1 MGDRQRQVSRQHQ
14 KIQKIR
20 KKKKLKMAQKR
31 KALTLDLNAAASS
44 VGSSGLSGGF
54 SKKSK
59 LAASHI
65 LTSPDVQKLKLS
77 SPELAEFLTRNP
89 TLATPTPSGG
99 NYIFPKTVTEEQ
111 ESYVKGFEVALKN
124 LQHQEIPNQIITGSH
139 VGLPSV
145 IKSEPLTRTSIET
158 IEKATA
164 AHRASA
170 AATSAKLAPVVSIPE
185 VGKSFT
191 SFSIPEVSPRPESS
205 ASGSMDSA
213 ELRIKE
219 EMDDA
224 DLDQEDFDDD
234 DSYSDEEKPA
244 PKKGRGS
251 GSKKITPINM
261 ESQEKI
267 KLERKRMRN
276 RLAASKCRKRKLERI
291 SQLELKVKDLK
302 GENSELY
309 NVVKKLKQSVANLKQ
324 EVIDH
329 CNSGCQING
338 DVLNFSTS

>member
-1 MGDRQRQVSRQHQ
+1 MGRPSKTSAQATSKKMKKQR
-14 KIQKIR
+14 
-20 KKKKLKMAQKR
+20 KLVEKMAQKR
-31 KALTLDLNAAASS
+31 KALTLDLNAATG
-44 VGSSGLSGGF
+44 VGPSGLGNF

-99 NYIFPKTVTEEQ
+99 NYIFSKTVTEEQ

-261 ESQEKI
+261 ESRKKI

>member
-1 MGDRQRQVSRQHQ
+1 MGRPSKTSVQATS
-14 KIQKIR
+14 KER
-20 KKKKLKMAQKR
+20 KLFKEKKMAQKR
-31 KALTLDLNAAASS
+31 KGLTLDLNAAAG
-44 VGSSGLSGGF
+44 VGPSGLGIF

-124 LQHQEIPNQIITGSH
+124 LQQHQIPEQTITGSH

-145 IKSEPLTRTSIET
+145 IKNEPNTRTSIET

-164 AHRASA
+164 AHRAA
-170 AATSAKLAPVVSIPE
+170 ASKLVVPTSIALSSVPE
-185 VGKSFT
+185 F
-191 SFSIPEVSPRPESS
+191 SPRPESS

-219 EMDDA
+219 EMDDSN
-224 DLDQEDFDDD
+224 DDFDED
-234 DSYSDEEKPA
+234 DSFSDEESVKSPA
-244 PKKGRGS
+244 PKGRG
-251 GSKKITPINM
+251 GGRSKKITPINM

-267 KLERKRMRN
+267 KLERKRLRN

-291 SQLELKVKDLK
+291 SQLEVKVKDLK

-329 CNSGCQING
+329 CSSGCQING
-338 DVLNFSTS
+338 DVLNFSTT

>member
-1 MGDRQRQVSRQHQ
+1 MGRSTKTSVQTTSKD
-14 KIQKIR
+14 K

-44 VGSSGLSGGF
+44 VGPSGLAGGF

-302 GENSELY
+302 SENTELMGI
-309 NVVKKLKQSVANLKQ
+309 VKKLKDSICNLKQ
-324 EVIDH
+324 EVMEH
-329 CNSGCQING
+329 VQHGCQINM
-338 DVLNFSTS
+338 V

>member
-1 MGDRQRQVSRQHQ
+1 MGRPSKTSAQATS
-14 KIQKIR
+14 
-20 KKKKLKMAQKR
+20 KKVKNKENKLEKMAQKR
-31 KALTLDLNAAASS
+31 KALTLDLNAAAG
-44 VGSSGLSGGF
+44 VGPSGLGNF

-267 KLERKRMRN
+267 KLERKRMQN

-329 CNSGCQING
+329 CNSGRQING

>member
-1 MGDRQRQVSRQHQ
+1 MGDRQRQVFRQHQ
-14 KIQKIR
+14 KKENYS
-20 KKKKLKMAQKR
+20 KKKKWF
-31 KALTLDLNAAASS
+31 TLDLNAAAG
-44 VGSSGLSGGF
+44 VGPSGHGIF

-124 LQHQEIPNQIITGSH
+124 LQHQEIPNQIITASH

-145 IKSEPLTRTSIET
+145 VKSEPLTRTSIET

-185 VGKSFT
+185 IGKSFT

-224 DLDQEDFDDD
+224 DLDQEDFDDDD

>member
-1 MGDRQRQVSRQHQ
+1 MGRPSKTSVQATSEE
-14 KIQKIR
+14 R
-20 KKKKLKMAQKR
+20 KLFKEKKMAQKR
-31 KALTLDLNAAASS
+31 KGLTLGLNAAAS
-44 VGSSGLSGGF
+44 VGPSGLGIF

-124 LQHQEIPNQIITGSH
+124 LQQHQIPEQTITGSH

-145 IKSEPLTRTSIET
+145 IKNEPNTRTSIET

-164 AHRASA
+164 AHRAA
-170 AATSAKLAPVVSIPE
+170 ASKLIVPNNSKEGHLALSSVPE
-185 VGKSFT
+185 F
-191 SFSIPEVSPRPESS
+191 SPRPESS

-219 EMDDA
+219 EMDDSN
-224 DLDQEDFDDD
+224 DDFDED
-234 DSYSDEEKPA
+234 DSFSDEESVKTPA
-244 PKKGRGS
+244 PKGRG
-251 GSKKITPINM
+251 GGRSKKITPINM

-267 KLERKRMRN
+267 KLERKRLRN

-291 SQLELKVKDLK
+291 SQLEVKVKDLK

-329 CNSGCQING
+329 CSSGCRING
-338 DVLNFSTS
+338 DVLNFSTT

>member
-1 MGDRQRQVSRQHQ
+1 MG
-14 KIQKIR
+14 
-20 KKKKLKMAQKR
+20 
-31 KALTLDLNAAASS
+31 
-44 VGSSGLSGGF
+44 
-54 SKKSK
+54 
-59 LAASHI
+59 
-65 LTSPDVQKLKLS
+65 
-77 SPELAEFLTRNP
+77 
-89 TLATPTPSGG
+89 
-99 NYIFPKTVTEEQ
+99 
-111 ESYVKGFEVALKN
+111 
-124 LQHQEIPNQIITGSH
+124 
-139 VGLPSV
+139 
-145 IKSEPLTRTSIET
+145 

-191 SFSIPEVSPRPESS
+191 SFSIPEGIPRPESS
-205 ASGSMDSA
+205 ATGSMDSA

-302 GENSELY
+302 G
-309 NVVKKLKQSVANLKQ
+309 
-324 EVIDH
+324 
-329 CNSGCQING
+329 
-338 DVLNFSTS
+338 

>member
-1 MGDRQRQVSRQHQ
+1 MGSDRQRQVHTQHQ
-14 KIQKIR
+14 KSEKQR
-20 KKKKLKMAQKR
+20 KLVEKMAQKR
-31 KALTLDLNAAASS
+31 KALTLDLNAAAG
-44 VGSSGLSGGF
+44 VGPSGLGNF

-99 NYIFPKTVTEEQ
+99 NYMFPKTVTEEQ

-164 AHRASA
+164 AHRAS

>member
-1 MGDRQRQVSRQHQ
+1 MGYQRRVHGETVKDKCSGNI
-14 KIQKIR
+14 KR
-20 KKKKLKMAQKR
+20 KKIIERKKMAQKR
-31 KALTLDLNAAASS
+31 KGLTLDLNAAAG
-44 VGSSGLSGGF
+44 VGPSGHGMF

-124 LQHQEIPNQIITGSH
+124 LQQHPGQSGPVQGHPLDQKYIFPKSIITETPTVVKH
-139 VGLPSV
+139 
-145 IKSEPLTRTSIET
+145 EPHQTRTTSIET

-164 AHRASA
+164 AHRAS
-170 AATSAKLAPVVSIPE
+170 KLAPAAL
-185 VGKSFT
+185 
-191 SFSIPEVSPRPESS
+191 EVSPRPESS

-219 EMDDA
+219 EIEDE
-224 DLDQEDFDDD
+224 DLDDDFDQD
-234 DSYSDEEKPA
+234 DSYSDDEESVRSP
-244 PKKGRGS
+244 PKKRG
-251 GSKKITPINM
+251 GARKITPINM

-267 KLERKRMRN
+267 KLERKRQRN

-309 NVVKKLKQSVANLKQ
+309 NVVKKLKAGVALLKQ
-324 EVIDH
+324 EVIEH
-329 CNSGCQING
+329 VNSGCQING

>member
-1 MGDRQRQVSRQHQ
+1 MG
-14 KIQKIR
+14 
-20 KKKKLKMAQKR
+20 
-31 KALTLDLNAAASS
+31 
-44 VGSSGLSGGF
+44 
-54 SKKSK
+54 
-59 LAASHI
+59 ASHI

>member
-1 MGDRQRQVSRQHQ
+1 MGVQATSKKVKKQR
-14 KIQKIR
+14 
-20 KKKKLKMAQKR
+20 KLVEKMAQKR
-31 KALTLDLNAAASS
+31 KALTLDLNAAAG
-44 VGSSGLSGGF
+44 VGPSGFGNF

-185 VGKSFT
+185 IGKSFT

-224 DLDQEDFDDD
+224 DLDQEDFDDDD

>member
-1 MGDRQRQVSRQHQ
+1 MGDRQRQVHRQHQ
-14 KIQKIR
+14 KSEKQR
-20 KKKKLKMAQKR
+20 KLVEKMAQKR
-31 KALTLDLNAAASS
+31 KALTLDLNAAAG
-44 VGSSGLSGGF
+44 VGPSGLGNF

-124 LQHQEIPNQIITGSH
+124 LQQHPGQSGPVQGHPLDQKYIFSKSIITETPTVVKH
-139 VGLPSV
+139 
-145 IKSEPLTRTSIET
+145 EPAHTRTTSIET

-164 AHRASA
+164 AHRAS
-170 AATSAKLAPVVSIPE
+170 KLAPAAL
-185 VGKSFT
+185 
-191 SFSIPEVSPRPESS
+191 EVSPRPESS

-219 EMDDA
+219 EIEDE
-224 DLDQEDFDDD
+224 DLDDDFDQD
-234 DSYSDEEKPA
+234 DSYSDDEESVRSS
-244 PKKGRGS
+244 PKKRG
-251 GSKKITPINM
+251 GARKNTPINM

-267 KLERKRMRN
+267 KLERKRQRN

-302 GENSELY
+302 GENSEL
-309 NVVKKLKQSVANLKQ
+309 
-324 EVIDH
+324 
-329 CNSGCQING
+329 
-338 DVLNFSTS
+338 

>member
-1 MGDRQRQVSRQHQ
+1 MGRPSKTSAQATSKKVKKQR
-14 KIQKIR
+14 
-20 KKKKLKMAQKR
+20 KLVEKMAQKR
-31 KALTLDLNAAASS
+31 KALTLDLNAAAG
-44 VGSSGLSGGF
+44 VGPSGLGNF

-124 LQHQEIPNQIITGSH
+124 LQQHEIPNQIITASH

-170 AATSAKLAPVVSIPE
+170 AASSAKLVPIPSIPE
-185 VGKSFT
+185 VGKSFSIPEVGK

-224 DLDQEDFDDD
+224 DLDQDDFDDND
-234 DSYSDEEKPA
+234 DSYSDEEMQKPA
-244 PKKGRGS
+244 PKKGRGGG
-251 GSKKITPINM
+251 GSRKITPINM

-267 KLERKRMRN
+267 KLE
-276 RLAASKCRKRKLERI
+276 RKRKLERI

-329 CNSGCQING
+329 CNNGCQING

>member
-1 MGDRQRQVSRQHQ
+1 MGRPSKTSVQATS
-14 KIQKIR
+14 KER
-20 KKKKLKMAQKR
+20 KLLKEKKMAQKR
-31 KALTLDLNAAASS
+31 KGLTLDLNAAAG
-44 VGSSGLSGGF
+44 VGPSGHGIF

-124 LQHQEIPNQIITGSH
+124 LQQHEIPNQIITGSH

-185 VGKSFT
+185 IGKSFT

-224 DLDQEDFDDD
+224 DLDQDDFDDD
-234 DSYSDEEKPA
+234 NDSFSDEELKMPS
-244 PKKGRGS
+244 PKKGRGR
-251 GSKKITPINM
+251 GSRKITPINM

-291 SQLELKVKDLK
+291 SQLESKVKDLK

-329 CNSGCQING
+329 CQSGCQING

>member
-1 MGDRQRQVSRQHQ
+1 MGRSTKTSVQTTSKIKSR
-14 KIQKIR
+14 K
-20 KKKKLKMAQKR
+20 KMAQKR

-44 VGSSGLSGGF
+44 VGPSGLAGNF

-111 ESYVKGFEVALKN
+111 SYVKGFEVALKN

-185 VGKSFT
+185 IGKSFT

-224 DLDQEDFDDD
+224 DLDQEDFDDDD

-338 DVLNFSTS
+338 DVLNSTL

>member
-1 MGDRQRQVSRQHQ
+1 MG
-14 KIQKIR
+14 
-20 KKKKLKMAQKR
+20 
-31 KALTLDLNAAASS
+31 
-44 VGSSGLSGGF
+44 
-54 SKKSK
+54 
-59 LAASHI
+59 
-65 LTSPDVQKLKLS
+65 
-77 SPELAEFLTRNP
+77 
-89 TLATPTPSGG
+89 
-99 NYIFPKTVTEEQ
+99 
-111 ESYVKGFEVALKN
+111 
-124 LQHQEIPNQIITGSH
+124 
-139 VGLPSV
+139 
-145 IKSEPLTRTSIET
+145 
-158 IEKATA
+158 
-164 AHRASA
+164 
-170 AATSAKLAPVVSIPE
+170 
-185 VGKSFT
+185 
-191 SFSIPEVSPRPESS
+191 
-205 ASGSMDSA
+205 
-213 ELRIKE
+213 

-251 GSKKITPINM
+251 VSKKITPINM

-291 SQLELKVKDLK
+291 SQLELKDLK

>member
-1 MGDRQRQVSRQHQ
+1 MY
-14 KIQKIR
+14 
-20 KKKKLKMAQKR
+20 KK
-31 KALTLDLNAAASS
+31 
-44 VGSSGLSGGF
+44 
-54 SKKSK
+54 
-59 LAASHI
+59 
-65 LTSPDVQKLKLS
+65 KLS

-99 NYIFPKTVTEEQ
+99 NYMFPKTVTEEQ

-124 LQHQEIPNQIITGSH
+124 LQQHEIPNQIITGSH

-164 AHRASA
+164 AHRASTA
-170 AATSAKLAPVVSIPE
+170 ASSAKLVPIPSIPE
-185 VGKSFT
+185 VGKSFSIPEVGK

-224 DLDQEDFDDD
+224 DLDQDDFDDND
-234 DSYSDEEKPA
+234 DSYSDEEMQKPA
-244 PKKGRGS
+244 PKKGRGG
-251 GSKKITPINM
+251 GSRKPITPINM

-338 DVLNFSTS
+338 DVLNYSTS

>member
-1 MGDRQRQVSRQHQ
+1 MGRPSKTSVQATSKER
-14 KIQKIR
+14 KLFKE
-20 KKKKLKMAQKR
+20 KKKG
-31 KALTLDLNAAASS
+31 LTLDLNAAAG
-44 VGSSGLSGGF
+44 VGPSGLGIF

-124 LQHQEIPNQIITGSH
+124 LQQHQTPEQTITGSH

-145 IKSEPLTRTSIET
+145 IKNEPNTRTSIET

-164 AHRASA
+164 AHRAA
-170 AATSAKLAPVVSIPE
+170 ASKLVVPTSKEGHLALSSVPE
-185 VGKSFT
+185 F
-191 SFSIPEVSPRPESS
+191 SPRPESS

-219 EMDDA
+219 EMDDSN
-224 DLDQEDFDDD
+224 DDFDED
-234 DSYSDEEKPA
+234 DSFSDEESVKTPA
-244 PKKGRGS
+244 PKGRG
-251 GSKKITPINM
+251 GGRSKKITPINM

-267 KLERKRMRN
+267 KLERKRLRN

-291 SQLELKVKDLK
+291 SQLE
-302 GENSELY
+302 
-309 NVVKKLKQSVANLKQ
+309 
-324 EVIDH
+324 
-329 CNSGCQING
+329 
-338 DVLNFSTS
+338 

>member
-1 MGDRQRQVSRQHQ
+1 MG
-14 KIQKIR
+14 
-20 KKKKLKMAQKR
+20 
-31 KALTLDLNAAASS
+31 
-44 VGSSGLSGGF
+44 
-54 SKKSK
+54 
-59 LAASHI
+59 
-65 LTSPDVQKLKLS
+65 
-77 SPELAEFLTRNP
+77 
-89 TLATPTPSGG
+89 
-99 NYIFPKTVTEEQ
+99 
-111 ESYVKGFEVALKN
+111 
-124 LQHQEIPNQIITGSH
+124 
-139 VGLPSV
+139 PSV

-164 AHRASA
+164 AHGASA

-224 DLDQEDFDDD
+224 DLDQEDFDDND
-234 DSYSDEEKPA
+234 DSYSDEEMQKPA
-244 PKKGRGS
+244 PKKGRGGR
-251 GSKKITPINM
+251 GSRKITPINM

-338 DVLNFSTS
+338 DVLNSTL

>member
-1 MGDRQRQVSRQHQ
+1 MGRSTKTSVQTTS
-14 KIQKIR
+14 KN

-44 VGSSGLSGGF
+44 VGPSGLAGGF

-124 LQHQEIPNQIITGSH
+124 LQQHPGQSGPVQGHPLDQKYIFPKSIITETPTVVKH
-139 VGLPSV
+139 
-145 IKSEPLTRTSIET
+145 EPHQTRTTSIET

-164 AHRASA
+164 AHRAS
-170 AATSAKLAPVVSIPE
+170 KLAPV
-185 VGKSFT
+185 
-191 SFSIPEVSPRPESS
+191 EVSPRPESS
-205 ASGSMDSA
+205 ASGSMDSS

-219 EMDDA
+219 EIEDA
-224 DLDQEDFDDD
+224 DLDDDFEEE
-234 DSYSDEEKPA
+234 DSYSDDEESVKSP
-244 PKKGRGS
+244 PKKRG
-251 GSKKITPINM
+251 GSRKITPINM

-267 KLERKRMRN
+267 KLERKRQRN

-338 DVLNFSTS
+338 DVLNSTL

>member
-1 MGDRQRQVSRQHQ
+1 MGRPS
-14 KIQKIR
+14 
-20 KKKKLKMAQKR
+20 KKKTQATSKKREKQRKLVEKMAQKR
-31 KALTLDLNAAASS
+31 KALTLDLNAAAG
-44 VGSSGLSGGF
+44 VGPSGLGNF

-224 DLDQEDFDDD
+224 DLYQEDFDDD

-302 GENSELY
+302 GENSE
-309 NVVKKLKQSVANLKQ
+309 
-324 EVIDH
+324 
-329 CNSGCQING
+329 
-338 DVLNFSTS
+338 

>member
-1 MGDRQRQVSRQHQ
+1 
-14 KIQKIR
+14 
-20 KKKKLKMAQKR
+20 MAQKR
-31 KALTLDLNAAASS
+31 KALTLDLNAASG
-44 VGSSGLSGGF
+44 VGPSGVGGF

-99 NYIFPKTVTEEQ
+99 NYMFPKTVTEEQ

-124 LQHQEIPNQIITGSH
+124 LQQHEIPNQIITGSH

-164 AHRASA
+164 AHRASTA
-170 AATSAKLAPVVSIPE
+170 ASSAKLVPIPSIPE
-185 VGKSFT
+185 VGKSFSIPEVGK

-224 DLDQEDFDDD
+224 DLDQDDFDDND
-234 DSYSDEEKPA
+234 DSYSDEEMQKPA
-244 PKKGRGS
+244 PKKGRGGG
-251 GSKKITPINM
+251 GSRKITPINM

-338 DVLNFSTS
+338 DVLNYSTS

>member
-1 MGDRQRQVSRQHQ
+1 MGRPSKTSVQATS
-14 KIQKIR
+14 KER
-20 KKKKLKMAQKR
+20 KLFKEKKMAQKR
-31 KALTLDLNAAASS
+31 KGLTLDLNAAAG
-44 VGSSGLSGGF
+44 VGPSGHGIF

-124 LQHQEIPNQIITGSH
+124 LQQHSGQAPSGQGSVGHQIPIDQKYIFPKSIITETPTVVKH
-139 VGLPSV
+139 
-145 IKSEPLTRTSIET
+145 EPHTRTTSIET

-164 AHRASA
+164 AHRAS
-170 AATSAKLAPVVSIPE
+170 KLAPAALE
-185 VGKSFT
+185 F
-191 SFSIPEVSPRPESS
+191 SPRPESS

-219 EMDDA
+219 EIEDE
-224 DLDQEDFDDD
+224 DLDDDFDQD
-234 DSYSDEEKPA
+234 DSFSDDEESVRSP
-244 PKKGRGS
+244 PKKRG
-251 GSKKITPINM
+251 GARKITPINM

-267 KLERKRMRN
+267 KLERKRQRN

-291 SQLELKVKDLK
+291 SQLELKVKDL
-302 GENSELY
+302 
-309 NVVKKLKQSVANLKQ
+309 
-324 EVIDH
+324 
-329 CNSGCQING
+329 
-338 DVLNFSTS
+338 

>member
-1 MGDRQRQVSRQHQ
+1 MGRPSKTSVQATSKKVKKQR
-14 KIQKIR
+14 
-20 KKKKLKMAQKR
+20 KLVKKMAQKR
-31 KALTLDLNAAASS
+31 KGLTLDLNAAAG
-44 VGSSGLSGGF
+44 VGPSGLGIF

-124 LQHQEIPNQIITGSH
+124 LQQHQIPEQTSTGSH
-139 VGLPSV
+139 VGLPAV
-145 IKSEPLTRTSIET
+145 IKNEPNTRTSIET

-164 AHRASA
+164 AHRAA
-170 AATSAKLAPVVSIPE
+170 ASKLVVPTSIALSSVPE
-185 VGKSFT
+185 F
-191 SFSIPEVSPRPESS
+191 SPRPESS

-219 EMDDA
+219 EMDDSN
-224 DLDQEDFDDD
+224 DDFDED
-234 DSYSDEEKPA
+234 DSFSDEESVKTPA
-244 PKKGRGS
+244 PKGRG
-251 GSKKITPINM
+251 GGRSKKITPINM

-267 KLERKRMRN
+267 KLERKILRN

-291 SQLELKVKDLK
+291 SQLEVKVKDLK

-329 CNSGCQING
+329 CSSGCQING
-338 DVLNFSTS
+338 DVLNFSTT

>member
-1 MGDRQRQVSRQHQ
+1 MGRSTKTSVQTTS
-14 KIQKIR
+14 KNKK

-44 VGSSGLSGGF
+44 VGPSGLAGGF

-124 LQHQEIPNQIITGSH
+124 LQQHPGQSGPVQGHPLDQKYIFPKSIITETPTVVKH
-139 VGLPSV
+139 
-145 IKSEPLTRTSIET
+145 EPHQTRTTSIET

-164 AHRASA
+164 AHRAS
-170 AATSAKLAPVVSIPE
+170 KLAPAAL
-185 VGKSFT
+185 
-191 SFSIPEVSPRPESS
+191 EVSPRPESS

-219 EMDDA
+219 EIEDE
-224 DLDQEDFDDD
+224 DLDDDFDQD
-234 DSYSDEEKPA
+234 DSYSDDEESVRSP
-244 PKKGRGS
+244 PKKRG
-251 GSKKITPINM
+251 GARKITPINM

-267 KLERKRMRN
+267 KLERKRQRN
-276 RLAASKCRKRKLERI
+276 RLAAAKCRKRKLERI

>member
-1 MGDRQRQVSRQHQ
+1 MG
-14 KIQKIR
+14 
-20 KKKKLKMAQKR
+20 
-31 KALTLDLNAAASS
+31 
-44 VGSSGLSGGF
+44 
-54 SKKSK
+54 
-59 LAASHI
+59 
-65 LTSPDVQKLKLS
+65 P
-77 SPELAEFLTRNP
+77 
-89 TLATPTPSGG
+89 
-99 NYIFPKTVTEEQ
+99 
-111 ESYVKGFEVALKN
+111 
-124 LQHQEIPNQIITGSH
+124 
-139 VGLPSV
+139 
-145 IKSEPLTRTSIET
+145 
-158 IEKATA
+158 
-164 AHRASA
+164 
-170 AATSAKLAPVVSIPE
+170 PVVSVPDVI
-185 VGKSFT
+185 GKSF
-191 SFSIPEVSPRPESS
+191 SLPEISPRPESS

-219 EMDDA
+219 EMDD
-224 DLDQEDFDDD
+224 DLDEDD
-234 DSYSDEEKPA
+234 DSFSDEELKMPS
-244 PKKGRGS
+244 PKKGRGR
-251 GSKKITPINM
+251 GSRKITPINM

>member
-1 MGDRQRQVSRQHQ
+1 MGRSTKTSVQTTS
-14 KIQKIR
+14 KNKKKK

-124 LQHQEIPNQIITGSH
+124 LQQHEIPNQIITASH

-145 IKSEPLTRTSIET
+145 IKSEPHTRTSIET

-164 AHRASA
+164 AHRAA
-170 AATSAKLAPVVSIPE
+170 AASSSAKLAPAVSIPE

-191 SFSIPEVSPRPESS
+191 SF
-205 ASGSMDSA
+205 
-213 ELRIKE
+213 
-219 EMDDA
+219 
-224 DLDQEDFDDD
+224 FH
-234 DSYSDEEKPA
+234 
-244 PKKGRGS
+244 
-251 GSKKITPINM
+251 T
-261 ESQEKI
+261 
-267 KLERKRMRN
+267 
-276 RLAASKCRKRKLERI
+276 
-291 SQLELKVKDLK
+291 
-302 GENSELY
+302 
-309 NVVKKLKQSVANLKQ
+309 
-324 EVIDH
+324 
-329 CNSGCQING
+329 
-338 DVLNFSTS
+338 

>member
-1 MGDRQRQVSRQHQ
+1 MGDRQRQVFKQHQ
-14 KIQKIR
+14 KKER
-20 KKKKLKMAQKR
+20 KLFERKKMAQKR
-31 KALTLDLNAAASS
+31 KGLTLDLNAAAS
-44 VGSSGLSGGF
+44 VGPSGLGIF

-124 LQHQEIPNQIITGSH
+124 LQQHQTPEQTITGSH

-145 IKSEPLTRTSIET
+145 IKNEPNTRTSIET

-164 AHRASA
+164 AHRAA
-170 AATSAKLAPVVSIPE
+170 ASKLVVPTSIALSSVPE
-185 VGKSFT
+185 F
-191 SFSIPEVSPRPESS
+191 SPRPESS

-219 EMDDA
+219 EMDDSN
-224 DLDQEDFDDD
+224 DDFDED
-234 DSYSDEEKPA
+234 DSFSDEESVKTPA
-244 PKKGRGS
+244 PKGRG
-251 GSKKITPINM
+251 GGRSKKITPINM

-267 KLERKRMRN
+267 KLERKRLRN

-291 SQLELKVKDLK
+291 SQLEVKVKDLK

-324 EVIDH
+324 EVIEH
-329 CNSGCQING
+329 VNSGCDIRVAEG
-338 DVLNFSTS
+338 ANF

>member
-1 MGDRQRQVSRQHQ
+1 MGRSTKTSVQTTS
-14 KIQKIR
+14 KN
-20 KKKKLKMAQKR
+20 KKKKKKEIEKMAQKR

-124 LQHQEIPNQIITGSH
+124 LQQHPGQSGPVQGHPLDQKYIFPKSIITETPTVVKH
-139 VGLPSV
+139 
-145 IKSEPLTRTSIET
+145 EPHQTRTTSIET

-164 AHRASA
+164 AHRAS
-170 AATSAKLAPVVSIPE
+170 KLAPAAL
-185 VGKSFT
+185 
-191 SFSIPEVSPRPESS
+191 EVSPRPESS

-219 EMDDA
+219 EIEDE
-224 DLDQEDFDDD
+224 DLDDDFDQD
-234 DSYSDEEKPA
+234 DSYSDEEESVRSP
-244 PKKGRGS
+244 PKKRG
-251 GSKKITPINM
+251 GARKITPINM

-267 KLERKRMRN
+267 KLERKRQRN

-338 DVLNFSTS
+338 DVLNSTL